1 LENTDRPAP
10 QHLLHRKRREEHHL
24 RRLRETPRCFNLAT
38 TTLLAPEPT
47 EAPSKVSLNL
57 PGLRQAAVILERMIN
72 QNIYDDIVQDF
83 MYWEDGGDDYHPL
96 HGSLLPLWKFASDTS
111 RPFVVSDICW
121 SPVYRDLFAAAY
133 TNGEAGVGE
142 GAGMLCLYT
151 LKNPTTP
158 ERIFHAHSGVTCVH
172 LHP

>member
-1 LENTDRPAP
+1 
-10 QHLLHRKRREEHHL
+10 
-24 RRLRETPRCFNLAT
+24 
-38 TTLLAPEPT
+38 
-47 EAPSKVSLNL
+47 
-57 PGLRQAAVILERMIN
+57 MIN

-172 LHP
+172 LHPKYGNMVSAGWNDGTVVVYDVTSVHSPTIIYSTPGNGKHLHPVTR